1 MNNELRMLINNL
13 TQDIID
19 LYNIR
24 IPIENINNVV
34 MILGGSVEESIDI
47 DNMSDGSVRK
57 QDNGFIIY
65 VSPFQSS
72 ERKKFTIAH
81 ELGHLFLHMGY
92 RINSDLW
99 NKQKNATYYRSGD
112 SLMEYQANE
121 FAAALLMPQK
131 EYKKIMDQ
139 YTIGNKVETDKVAD
153 YFGVSVSAASNRGKF
168 LGYLQW

>member
-13 TQDIID
+13 TQDIVD
-19 LYNIR
+19 LYNIQ
-24 IPIENINNVV
+24 IPIQNINDVV
-34 MILGGSVEESIDI
+34 TKLGGRIEESIDI
-47 DNMSDGSVRK
+47 DNMSDGSIRK
-57 QDNGFIIY
+57 QDNGFVIY
-65 VSPFQSS
+65 VSPFQSI
-72 ERKKFTIAH
+72 ERRKFTIAH

-99 NKQKNATYYRSGD
+99 NKQKNATYYRAGD

-121 FAAALLMPQK
+121 FAAALLMPKKAYK
-131 EYKKIMDQ
+131 EIMDQ
-139 YTIGNKVETDKVAD
+139 YTIGNVVETDKVAS

>member
-34 MILGGSVEESIDI
+34 MTLGGSVEESIDI

-72 ERKKFTIAH
+72 ERKKI
-81 ELGHLFLHMGY
+81 
-92 RINSDLW
+92 
-99 NKQKNATYYRSGD
+99 YYS
-112 SLMEYQANE
+112 
-121 FAAALLMPQK
+121 
-131 EYKKIMDQ
+131 
-139 YTIGNKVETDKVAD
+139 T
-153 YFGVSVSAASNRGKF
+153 
-168 LGYLQW
+168 

>member
-13 TQDIID
+13 KQDIID
-19 LYNIR
+19 IYNIQ
-24 IPIENINNVV
+24 IPIQNINDVV
-34 MILGGSVEESIDI
+34 TALGGRVEESMDI
-47 DNMSDGSVRK
+47 DNMSDGSIRK
-57 QDNGFIIY
+57 QDKGFIIY

-92 RINSDLW
+92 RIDSELW
-99 NKQKNATYYRSGD
+99 DGQKNATYYRAGD

-121 FAAALLMPQK
+121 FAAALLMPKKAYK
-131 EYKKIMDQ
+131 EIMDKC
-139 YTIGNKVETDKVAD
+139 TVGNKVETYKVAE
-153 YFGVSVSAASNRGKF
+153 YFGVSISAASNRGKF

>member
-19 LYNIR
+19 LYNIQ
-24 IPIENINNVV
+24 IPIKNINDVV
-34 MILGGSVEESIDI
+34 TTLGGRVEETMDI
-47 DNMSDGSVRK
+47 DTMSDGSIRK
-57 QDNGFIIY
+57 QDDGFIIY
-65 VSPFQSS
+65 ISPFQSS

-92 RINSDLW
+92 RISSELW

-121 FAAALLMPQK
+121 FAAALLMPK
-131 EYKKIMDQ
+131 ETYKKIMDQ
-139 YTIGNKVETDKVAD
+139 YTIENKVETDKVAD
-153 YFGVSVSAASNRGKF
+153 YFGVSVSAASNRVKF

>member
-19 LYNIR
+19 LYNIQ
-24 IPIENINNVV
+24 IPIKNINDVV
-34 MILGGSVEESIDI
+34 TTLGGRVEETMDI
-47 DNMSDGSVRK
+47 DTMSDGSIRK
-57 QDNGFIIY
+57 QDDGFIIY
-65 VSPFQSS
+65 ISPFQSS

-92 RINSDLW
+92 RISSELW

-121 FAAALLMPQK
+121 FAAALLMSK
-131 EYKKIMDQ
+131 ETYKKIMDQ
-139 YTIGNKVETDKVAD
+139 YTIENKVETDKVAD

>member
-19 LYNIR
+19 LYNIQ
-24 IPIENINNVV
+24 IPIENINDVV
-34 MILGGSVEESIDI
+34 TTLGGRVEETMDI
-47 DNMSDGSVRK
+47 DTMFDGSIRK
-57 QDNGFIIY
+57 QDDGFIIY
-65 VSPFQSS
+65 ISPFQSS

-92 RINSDLW
+92 KISSELW
-99 NKQKNATYYRSGD
+99 DKQKNATYYRSGD

-121 FAAALLMPQK
+121 FAAALLMPK
-131 EYKKIMDQ
+131 EIYKKIMDQ
-139 YTIGNKVETDKVAD
+139 YTIENKVETDKVAD